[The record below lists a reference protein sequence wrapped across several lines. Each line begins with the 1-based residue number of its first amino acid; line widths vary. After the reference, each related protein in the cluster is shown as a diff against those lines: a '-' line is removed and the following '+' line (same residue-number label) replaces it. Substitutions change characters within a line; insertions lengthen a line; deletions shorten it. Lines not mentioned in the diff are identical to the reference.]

1 MLRMIFILILV
12 MLSFVGAASGQEA
25 TPTPTATRVP
35 AAIESPLPGQAV
47 QGSVAVTG
55 STVVDGFLTAEISF
69 GYSDDPTGT
78 WFFINQMNEPVS
90 SGQLAVWDTTTLTD
104 GDYVL
109 RLVVAKQD
117 GSQEVVLVPSVRVR
131 NYTPIETD
139 TPTLPAPTETPAPG
153 ETLAPT
159 ETLVP
164 SSTPHQATL
173 TPLPQNP
180 AEVTPDDITT
190 NILYGILVAVGIFAI
205 LGLAYTLVRIL
216 SRR

>member
-1 MLRMIFILILV
+1 MLRIIIIIILV
-12 MLSFVGAASGQEA
+12 MLSSVGTASAQEA
-25 TPTPTATRVP
+25 TPTASRVP

-55 STVVDGFLTAEISF
+55 STAVDGFVAAEISF
-69 GYSDDPTGT
+69 GYLDDPTGT
-78 WFFINQMNEPVS
+78 WFFINQINEPVT

-104 GDYVL
+104 GDYAL
-109 RLVVAKQD
+109 RLVVLKQD
-117 GSQEVVLVPSVRVR
+117 GSQEVVVVPSVRVR

-153 ETLAPT
+153 ETPAPT

-164 SSTPHQATL
+164 SPTPHPVTL

-190 NILYGILVAVGIFAI
+190 NVLYGILIAVGIFAI
-205 LGLAYTLVRIL
+205 LGLSYTLVRIL
-216 SRR
+216 SRK